1 MYSLPCSHCGQPI
14 SVSASKAGQEVP
26 CPHCESSVQV
36 PKLGELKS
44 LAPAAEVDSNAP
56 AAQAAGSHSAAGSIV
71 FVALAMLATACL
83 LVAGFCGI
91 RWYLIEVPLTTQ
103 QHISET
109 KVALQDASAAQLI
122 IEYESLEEYGIDVKK
137 PFPYQMIANTKAKW
151 GLNALVASAVGTAA
165 VLGAATAA
173 SRR

>member
-1 MYSLPCSHCGQPI
+1 MYLLHCGHCNQPI
-14 SVSASKAGQEVP
+14 SVSASKAGQEMA
-26 CPHCESSVQV
+26 CPHCESTVQV
-36 PKLGELKS
+36 PKLGELKR
-44 LAPAAEVDSNAP
+44 LATSGKVDTTTPAAPVP
-56 AAQAAGSHSAAGSIV
+56 GSHSAAGSIV
-71 FVALAMLATACL
+71 FVVLAMLATACL

-109 KVALQDASAAQLI
+109 ATALQEASAAQLI
-122 IEYESLEEYGIDVKK
+122 VEYEGLEKYGIDVKK

-151 GLNALVASAVGTAA
+151 GFNALVAAAVGTAS